1 MEAQIIDYYSRSFS
15 NNGEKAVEEFLKFL
29 EYHFKGKFIVK
40 LCGSQGI
47 RYYSIF
53 RYWCRK
59 QILIIEDHNKKD
71 CYKGLLTYPINKG
84 SISNIHNNKLN
95 WSDVFKEGTKRGEY
109 RRKFD
114 YRGKSYSEMKQIL
127 NHFL

>member
-1 MEAQIIDYYSRSFS
+1 MEPQIIDYYSRSFS

-29 EYHFKGKFIVK
+29 EDYFKGKFIVN

-53 RYWCRK
+53 RYGGRK

-71 CYKGLLTYPINKG
+71 CHKGLLTYPINKG
-84 SISNIHNNKLN
+84 SITNIHTNKLN
-95 WSDVFKEGTKRGEY
+95 WSDVFKGQRLQDPH

-114 YRGKSYSEMKQIL
+114 YRGKSYSELEKIL